1 VATKAAILRA
11 AERLFAEKGFS
22 ATSMRDL
29 AEASGTSK
37 ALIHHHFGNKDDL
50 YLAVKQAV
58 MERYTEA
65 QRPQLASDT
74 DPLTFIVKGM
84 RTLFEFYR
92 QNPGL
97 VRLGTWA
104 QLEGTEARW
113 PGDEELWRTVIDRT
127 RKAQQSGIIRDDI
140 DAAFLVT
147 MAGALAHHW
156 WEFKACRQHLLEYFP
171 DQDERALDDQYLETM
186 IEVYLRGVAGPG
198 FGERGQQRPSSPSEE
213 AS

>member
-1 VATKAAILRA
+1 
-11 AERLFAEKGFS
+11 
-22 ATSMRDL
+22 
-29 AEASGTSK
+29 
-37 ALIHHHFGNKDDL
+37 
-50 YLAVKQAV
+50 

-65 QRPQLASDT
+65 QRPQLAPDT

-92 QNPGL
+92 RNPAL

-113 PGDEELWRTVIDRT
+113 PGDEELWRTVIERT
-127 RKAQQSGIIRDDI
+127 RKAQQAGIIRADL

-147 MAGALAHHW
+147 MVGALVHHW

-171 DQDERALDDQYLETM
+171 DQDERALDDRYLETM
-186 IEVYLRGVAGPG
+186 IEVYLRGVAGPALAG
-198 FGERGQQRPSSPSEE
+198 GGQRPQESSE
-213 AS
+213 